1 MKTVGPVVIAGLAYF
16 ALAQIVFALIGRPVV
31 LGVSQDVANAV
42 LLAVA
47 ILVFVLLAVH
57 TARTSGSN
65 WLQRTVVASAAAA
78 MLGALAHTIA
88 LGVQVRW
95 GERCNQCTPVTF
107 MVELTLMAGI
117 LAAVAAAPV
126 GLVSRRLAAHSRD

>member
-1 MKTVGPVVIAGLAYF
+1 MKAVGPVVIAGLAYF

-31 LGVSQDVANAV
+31 LGVPQGVANVA

-47 ILVFVLLAVH
+47 ILVFVLLAGY
-57 TARTSGSN
+57 TSRTSGSN
-65 WLQRTVVASAAAA
+65 WLRRTTVASAAAA
-78 MLGALAHTIA
+78 MLGALAHTIT

-107 MVELTLMAGI
+107 MIELTLMAGI
-117 LAAVAAAPV
+117 LAAVAAVPV
-126 GLVSRRLAAHSRD
+126 ALISRRLAEHSR